1 MSAHRITPVPVAARR
16 PSPWPPA
23 AFWKALGSHLLIPL
37 FLAAG
42 MALAYLG
49 AFHAPQPSNIPVA
62 IVGQGPA
69 ADVFAQT
76 LNDKA
81 PDKLDVTTVA
91 TLDAARAAVKDQRI
105 AAAYATD
112 QTHATIVVST
122 AASPGEASAAEELLL
137 PIAYQQ
143 HLPVTIDD
151 VKPVPADDATGQGL
165 FFLMVALS
173 VGGYSSAIA
182 IAAVTA
188 KLGVAWR
195 IAVSAGTA
203 LVVAAIGTVVAGPL
217 FHVLDGNEWSIWLLA
232 ALYVFG
238 IVTIGVGLH
247 PVLGRWTT
255 PVLTLLFVM
264 LNVTTSGGIFPQ
276 NMQPPF
282 FAGLSTFWTGAAW
295 LDAAR
300 ALTYFPG
307 EQFGFDGLRLAL
319 WAVAGLGFI
328 GISHLLTLRRRRAAD
343 DTVAATALEEETAV
357 AAA

>member
-1 MSAHRITPVPVAARR
+1 MSTHRITPVPVAARR

-37 FLAAG
+37 FLATG

-49 AFHAPQPSNIPVA
+49 AFHAPQPDNIPVA
-62 IVGQGPA
+62 IVGDTPA

-81 PDKLDVTTVA
+81 PHELDVTTVA
-91 TLDAARAAVKDQRI
+91 TLDAARAQVKDGTL

-112 QTHATIVVST
+112 PTHATIVLST
-122 AASPGEASAAEELLL
+122 ASSPGQASAVEEILL

-143 HLPVTIDD
+143 HLPVTVDD
-151 VKPVPADDATGQGL
+151 VTPVPADDATGQGL

-188 KLGVAWR
+188 RLGIAWR
-195 IAVSAGTA
+195 AAVSAAAA
-203 LVVAAIGTVVAGPL
+203 LVVAGIGTVVAGPL
-217 FHVLDGNEWSIWLLA
+217 FHVLTGNEWSIWLLGG
-232 ALYVFG
+232 LYVFG
-238 IVTIGVGLH
+238 IITIGVGLH
-247 PVLGRWTT
+247 PVLGKWTT

-276 NMQPPF
+276 DMQPPF

-295 LDAAR
+295 LDATR

-307 EQFGFDGLRLAL
+307 QEFGFDGLRLAL
-319 WAVAGLGFI
+319 WAVAGLALI
-328 GISHLLTLRRRRAAD
+328 GISHLLTLRSRRAAD
-343 DTVAATALEEETAV
+343 DTIAATTEEEETAAV
-357 AAA
+357 AA